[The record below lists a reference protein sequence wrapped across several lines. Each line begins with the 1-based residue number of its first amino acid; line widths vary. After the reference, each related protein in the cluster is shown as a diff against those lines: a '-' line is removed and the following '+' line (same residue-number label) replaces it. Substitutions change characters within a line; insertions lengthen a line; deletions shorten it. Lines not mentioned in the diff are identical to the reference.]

1 MAQTIKLRRSAT
13 EGKVPTTSQ
22 LALGEIAINTYDG
35 RIFFEK
41 NDGSATIEHIVT
53 TNSTT
58 TGSIELVSADD
69 GKPRLDLKNTHAGVN
84 SPLIRF
90 INDGASP
97 ANDDNIGS
105 ILFLGE
111 DSAGNLTTYGSIKST
126 ISNVTSTDEA
136 GRMELVVVSSNGTT
150 ATTRPGI
157 RIEGH
162 STSDYVN
169 VDLGNGASSTTSISG
184 SLNITTVA
192 NQASE
197 ATSLMI
203 NGSGVVGTRELGS
216 NAFTSTTI
224 GTTTNALTDGTGIAD
239 FSFDGSGTATIS
251 TDDSAIV
258 HDNLSGFVAN
268 EHIDHSGVSIT
279 AGTGLNGG
287 GDLTSTRTLNVDSD
301 YKNTSL
307 NSFTASN
314 ANTSLNAATS
324 SYLTSV
330 DISDDTNLSG
340 GTGITLTGDTLSTTD
355 SEIVH
360 DNLSGFVANEHIDH
374 SSVSITAGTGLNGG
388 GTIVST
394 RTLNVDD
401 EYKNTSLNSF
411 TASNANTSLNAATG
425 SYITAVRTVTA
436 GGNTLASGETLAF
449 TAGTN
454 VTITESGGAVTITS
468 TDTNTQLSTSDVR
481 SKFSAGEGIDISSGE
496 ISGEDASTSNK
507 GIASFSS
514 DNFSVSSGAVTIK
527 DSGVSNDELAGSIA
541 NSKLANSSISIG
553 GISFSLGDTDAT
565 PAFDLQDATGYATS
579 NLSGTITN
587 SQLAGSIANGK
598 LANSSITISG
608 TSVSLGGSIT
618 DETLFGGTGVVSG
631 SSQVVTAANVKSALN
646 GNLGTLTLGDS
657 NDTVSIPGNL
667 SVEGTRTFIDST
679 TLQIGDNIIELN
691 GSGTNDG
698 GIYVR
703 DAEASTTVTG
713 SLIWNTGDDKW
724 TAGPKGSEDDIVL
737 ATATQTLTNKTING
751 SQLVDDSVTNAKLD
765 NSSVSF
771 GGVSLSL
778 GGSDSTPAFDLA
790 DATGYLTSNLSG
802 TITNSQLAGSIAASK
817 LAGSIGNSKLSNSAI
832 TISGTSVSLGSSIT
846 DETLFG
852 GVGVV
857 TGSSQI
863 NHDSTTGFVSNEHI
877 NHSSVSIT
885 AGTGLNG
892 GGDLTS
898 TRTLNVDDEYKN
910 TSLNAATGSYITAV
924 RTITAGGN
932 TLASGETLAFTAG
945 SNVTITES
953 GGAVTIASTDTNT
966 QLSTSDVR
974 SKFSAGEGIDIS
986 SGEISGED
994 ASTSNKGIASFS
1006 SDNFSVSSGA
1016 VTIKDGGV
1024 ANAELVNSSIT
1035 INGSA
1040 ISLGGS
1046 VTTPDT
1052 NTFRT
1057 VTAGGNTLGGSET
1070 LAFTAG
1076 SNVTITE
1083 SGGAVTIASTDTNTQ
1098 LSTSDV
1104 RGKFSAGEGIDI
1116 SSGEISGED
1125 ASTSNKGIASFSSD
1139 NFSVS
1144 SGAVTI
1150 KDGGVANA
1158 ELAGSIANS
1167 KLANS
1172 AITIAGTSTSL
1183 GGSITLAT
1191 ITNGTGIVSGSS
1203 QVSIG
1208 STTGTLAVNKG
1219 GTGATT
1225 AAGARTNLGVD
1236 AAGTDNST
1244 NVSLSGTP
1252 DYITISGQVITRNQI
1267 DLANDV
1273 TGILPSANLDSDTAH
1288 LSGTQT
1294 FSGAKTFT
1302 GDSKFTGQSH
1312 FQIMGDSNAIF
1323 ISSSNNYDP
1332 SGDEGQLYIGG
1343 YQSGNTSD
1351 YGIIIDYEEPVVK
1364 LDIELRTSNTIDVN
1378 KTTQSTSKT
1387 TGAVQVAGGVGI
1399 AKTLN
1404 VGEDVVAFA
1413 SSDERYKDLITPIEN
1428 PNEKIKLLSG
1438 NTFIWNDKHEV
1449 FKGKKDIDI
1458 IAQEVEKVFPEIVDT
1473 RDDGYKAVKYEKLVA
1488 LLIESN
1494 KELIKRVEE
1503 LESKIK

>member
-1 MAQTIKLRRSAT
+1 M
-13 EGKVPTTSQ
+13 
-22 LALGEIAINTYDG
+22 
-35 RIFFEK
+35 
-41 NDGSATIEHIVT
+41 
-53 TNSTT
+53 
-58 TGSIELVSADD
+58 
-69 GKPRLDLKNTHAGVN
+69 
-84 SPLIRF
+84 
-90 INDGASP
+90 
-97 ANDDNIGS
+97 
-105 ILFLGE
+105 
-111 DSAGNLTTYGSIKST
+111 
-126 ISNVTSTDEA
+126 
-136 GRMELVVVSSNGTT
+136 
-150 ATTRPGI
+150 
-157 RIEGH
+157 
-162 STSDYVN
+162 
-169 VDLGNGASSTTSISG
+169 
-184 SLNITTVA
+184 
-192 NQASE
+192 
-197 ATSLMI
+197 
-203 NGSGVVGTRELGS
+203 
-216 NAFTSTTI
+216 
-224 GTTTNALTDGTGIAD
+224 
-239 FSFDGSGTATIS
+239 
-251 TDDSAIV
+251 
-258 HDNLSGFVAN
+258 
-268 EHIDHSGVSIT
+268 
-279 AGTGLNGG
+279 
-287 GDLTSTRTLNVDSD
+287 
-301 YKNTSL
+301 
-307 NSFTASN
+307 
-314 ANTSLNAATS
+314 
-324 SYLTSV
+324 
-330 DISDDTNLSG
+330 
-340 GTGITLTGDTLSTTD
+340 
-355 SEIVH
+355 
-360 DNLSGFVANEHIDH
+360 
-374 SSVSITAGTGLNGG
+374 
-388 GTIVST
+388 
-394 RTLNVDD
+394 
-401 EYKNTSLNSF
+401 
-411 TASNANTSLNAATG
+411 
-425 SYITAVRTVTA
+425 
-436 GGNTLASGETLAF
+436 
-449 TAGTN
+449 
-454 VTITESGGAVTITS
+454 
-468 TDTNTQLSTSDVR
+468 
-481 SKFSAGEGIDISSGE
+481 
-496 ISGEDASTSNK
+496 
-507 GIASFSS
+507 
-514 DNFSVSSGAVTIK
+514 
-527 DSGVSNDELAGSIA
+527 
-541 NSKLANSSISIG
+541 
-553 GISFSLGDTDAT
+553 
-565 PAFDLQDATGYATS
+565 
-579 NLSGTITN
+579 
-587 SQLAGSIANGK
+587 
-598 LANSSITISG
+598 
-608 TSVSLGGSIT
+608 
-618 DETLFGGTGVVSG
+618 
-631 SSQVVTAANVKSALN
+631 
-646 GNLGTLTLGDS
+646 
-657 NDTVSIPGNL
+657 
-667 SVEGTRTFIDST
+667 
-679 TLQIGDNIIELN
+679 
-691 GSGTNDG
+691 
-698 GIYVR
+698 
-703 DAEASTTVTG
+703 
-713 SLIWNTGDDKW
+713 
-724 TAGPKGSEDDIVL
+724 
-737 ATATQTLTNKTING
+737 
-751 SQLVDDSVTNAKLD
+751 
-765 NSSVSF
+765 
-771 GGVSLSL
+771 
-778 GGSDSTPAFDLA
+778 
-790 DATGYLTSNLSG
+790 
-802 TITNSQLAGSIAASK
+802 
-817 LAGSIGNSKLSNSAI
+817 
-832 TISGTSVSLGSSIT
+832 
-846 DETLFG
+846 
-852 GVGVV
+852 
-857 TGSSQI
+857 
-863 NHDSTTGFVSNEHI
+863 
-877 NHSSVSIT
+877 
-885 AGTGLNG
+885 
-892 GGDLTS
+892 
-898 TRTLNVDDEYKN
+898 
-910 TSLNAATGSYITAV
+910 
-924 RTITAGGN
+924 
-932 TLASGETLAFTAG
+932 AFTAG

-1083 SGGAVTIASTDTNTQ
+1083 SAGAVTIASTDTNTQ

-1150 KDGGVANA
+1150 KDSGVSND

-1364 LDIELRTSNTIDVN
+1364 LDIELRTSNNIDVN
-1378 KTTQSTSKT
+1378 STTQSTSKT
-1387 TGAVQVAGGVGI
+1387 TGCVQIAGGVGI

-1449 FKGKKDIDI
+1449 FKGKKDIGI